1 MVLYVRDIST
11 EEERTLREWEM
22 SKDAELKRR
31 AELILLSQQGYR
43 IPEIGP
49 LLDAHPANLR
59 KWIHRFNEE
68 GTAGLVTK
76 RSGGPKPR
84 FSDEQKEQVIALA
97 QSRPR
102 DLGLPFTRWTLHRL
116 AEEAVSR
123 GIVDAIS
130 HERVRQI
137 LLSED
142 CEYK

>member
-1 MVLYVRDIST
+1 MVLYVREMTT
-11 EEERTLREWEM
+11 EEEKQLRDWAM

-49 LLDAHPANLR
+49 MLDAHPANLR

-68 GTAGLVTK
+68 GCDGLFTK

-84 FSDEQKEQVIALA
+84 FSGDQKDEIVNLA
-97 QSRPR
+97 QTRPR
-102 DLGLPFTRWTLHRL
+102 DIGLPFTRWTLHRL
-116 AEEAVSR
+116 ADEAVKR
-123 GIVDAIS
+123 GLVDAIS

-137 LLSED
+137 LLAEECD
-142 CEYK
+142 YR